1 MQRPI
6 FAVVSLVSTAGL
18 LAACSAEQNAEPAN
32 APKIAVEANDNACHL
47 ATTTA
52 PAGSVTFDIHNG
64 GNQITEFY
72 LYGPGDQVVS
82 EMENIAPGMTRPMV
96 VQVRGG
102 QYTTACKPGTS
113 GDGIRGQ
120 FTVTGTAAAA
130 PAGAATQGV
139 DAYKKY
145 VAEQAEQLQ
154 QGTAAFADAIKAGRV
169 DDARRLY
176 AQARQPWERIE
187 PVAETFGDLD
197 DKIDAREGDVKPGEQ
212 WTGYHRL
219 EKELWSGG
227 LQPDAAEVADQL
239 VADVHEIADKA
250 KDADLTP
257 AKTANGA
264 KELLDEVATKKV
276 TGEEEA
282 FSHTDLW
289 DLKANVDGAKQVV
302 TAFRPVLRSKDPNLQ
317 AQLDHRFAD
326 VDGLLARYQRG
337 DGFAPY
343 TELNPDQVKELG
355 AAADALGEPLSKIS
369 GAVTGQ

>member
-1 MQRPI
+1 VQRPTV
-6 FAVVSLVSTAGL
+6 AVLSLAGMASL
-18 LAACSAEQNAEPAN
+18 LAACSGQQNAAPAN
-32 APKIAVEANDNACHL
+32 TPTIAVDASDNACKL

-52 PAGSVTFDIHNG
+52 PAGTVTFNIHNSG
-64 GNQITEFY
+64 SQITEFY
-72 LYGPGDQVVS
+72 LYAPGNQIVS

-96 VQVRGG
+96 VQVQGG
-102 QYTTACKPGTS
+102 QYTAACKPGMS
-113 GDGIRGQ
+113 GDGIRGA
-120 FTVTGTAAAA
+120 FTVTGSAAA
-130 PAGAATQGV
+130 PSGAADQGV

-154 QGTAAFADAIKAGRV
+154 QGTAAFADAVKAGRV
-169 DDARRLY
+169 DDAKRLY
-176 AQARQPWERIE
+176 PQARVYWERIE

-219 EKELWSGG
+219 EKELWTGG
-227 LQPDAAEVADQL
+227 PQPDAAGLAEQL

-250 KDADLTP
+250 KDADLNA

-289 DLKANVDGAKQVV
+289 DFKANVDGAKQVV
-302 TAFRPVLRSKDPNLQ
+302 DSFRPLLQSKNPDLL
-317 AQLDHRFAD
+317 AQLDQRFAA

-337 DGFAPY
+337 DWFASY
-343 TELNPDQVKELG
+343 TELSPDQVKELG
-355 AAADALGEPLSKIS
+355 AAVDALGEPLSKTA
-369 GAVTGQ
+369 GVVAGQ